1 MLHIY
6 IPLYC
11 ICRFQYCLCSS
22 IFYELL
28 LQRCFLNLWF
38 FFLFL
43 NFGHWSRCQR
53 LFLVFWLTSLCVRGD
68 CTVSSLIWIP
78 GLLPTHYISLV
89 WLLASMPLLFLKLAR
104 CAEISF
110 HGTKSKKLHLLFCDV
125 QPNDATCCFSSA
137 PDILDKIKMRQSAL
151 QKKVHGKS
159 NKTFL
164 EARKCH
170 HIIFTEARKVEE
182 TGKYMF

>member
-1 MLHIY
+1 
-6 IPLYC
+6 
-11 ICRFQYCLCSS
+11 
-22 IFYELL
+22 
-28 LQRCFLNLWF
+28 
-38 FFLFL
+38 
-43 NFGHWSRCQR
+43 
-53 LFLVFWLTSLCVRGD
+53 
-68 CTVSSLIWIP
+68 
-78 GLLPTHYISLV
+78 
-89 WLLASMPLLFLKLAR
+89 MPLLFLKLAR
-104 CAEISF
+104 CAEISI